1 MQLNRIGNLEQES
14 DLSDLDELEREL
26 EMELEDE
33 QPEEPQQMAAQDLK
47 AAKAAPPVMSA
58 TPQQNNTFL
67 IANGKAK
74 GSKFAPQAKV
84 SAFGF
89 FPDQPAAGDSK
100 ATAQERKRDPFMTPI
115 SLFDSKFAPRPRQ
128 KPANDSK
135 NKLTETVD
143 VGRPEPQTPKSSRSR
158 FARSTVEA
166 LLSIGALPLQ
176 LLIEIG
182 RFRFAK
188 EHRFNSLQ
196 RLEKALGQGNEDAER
211 FLRYHPGALR
221 KKKEPEQLAPPA
233 PPAPTGM

>member
-14 DLSDLDELEREL
+14 DLSDLDELERQL

-33 QPEEPQQMAAQDLK
+33 QPEEPQQMAAPDPK
-47 AAKAAPPVMSA
+47 AAKSAPLAISA
-58 TPQQNNTFL
+58 QQNNTF
-67 IANGKAK
+67 IISHGRGKIP
-74 GSKFAPQAKV
+74 SKFAPQVK
-84 SAFGF
+84 SFGF
-89 FPDQPAAGDSK
+89 FPDQPANTGNGK
-100 ATAQERKRDPFMTPI
+100 ADAQLDRKRDPFMAAI
-115 SLFDSKFAPRPRQ
+115 SLFDSKFTPRPRQ

-135 NKLTETVD
+135 IKLTETVD
-143 VGRPEPQTPKSSRSR
+143 VGKPEPQTPKSTRSR

-211 FLRYHPGALR
+211 FLAYYPGALKR
-221 KKKEPEQLAPPA
+221 KKQPEAAPPPPA
-233 PPAPTGM
+233 PGGM